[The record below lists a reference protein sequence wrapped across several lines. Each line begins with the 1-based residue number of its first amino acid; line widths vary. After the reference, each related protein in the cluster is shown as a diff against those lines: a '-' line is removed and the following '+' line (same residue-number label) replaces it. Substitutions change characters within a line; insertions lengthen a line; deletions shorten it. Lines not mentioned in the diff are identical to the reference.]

1 MTGIEPL
8 AVHGAGTLVKLVIER
23 GAPAGLGVLRSWLHG
38 QTIMVVG
45 PTKSGKS
52 TFVSYLRFGIF
63 QEEQEPHS
71 TFKPVESPRFNLE
84 LGPNRNLEVQVKTAV
99 DLPGQDTDQ
108 FLQVY
113 EHRPHA
119 LVIVLD
125 MSAPLAAP
133 HDIRSTATWLEDFFS
148 KLDQRWQGKKPS
160 RNRLR
165 SVIVVLNKM
174 DIADKPRVDEYEKR
188 YRAIVK
194 ENFHTAHGPRLGDVH
209 FRRSIMVEDPVKNPG
224 GTKSI
229 DAILVDMAQSLTA
242 PK

>member
-1 MTGIEPL
+1 MTGLEPL
-8 AVHGAGTLVKLVIER
+8 AAKGGIALVKVVIER
-23 GAPAGLGVLRSWLHG
+23 GAPAGLGVIRSWLHG

-45 PTKSGKS
+45 PTRAGKS

-63 QEEQEPHS
+63 QEEDPEKDR
-71 TFKPVESPRFNLE
+71 TFKPIESPRFNLE
-84 LGPNRNLEVQVKTAV
+84 LGPNRNLEVQIKTAV
-99 DLPGQDTDQ
+99 DLPGSDTDQ
-108 FLQVY
+108 HLQVF

-133 HDIRSTATWLEDFFS
+133 NDIRSTTIWLEDFFR

-165 SVIVVLNKM
+165 SVIVVMNKI
-174 DIADKPRVDEYEKR
+174 DLASKPQVDSYEKR

-194 ENFHTAHGPRLGDVH
+194 DDFRAARGTRLSDVH
-209 FRRSIMVEDPVKNPG
+209 FRRTIMVEDPVKNPG

-229 DAILVDMAQSLTA
+229 DAILVDMAQSLT
-242 PK
+242 